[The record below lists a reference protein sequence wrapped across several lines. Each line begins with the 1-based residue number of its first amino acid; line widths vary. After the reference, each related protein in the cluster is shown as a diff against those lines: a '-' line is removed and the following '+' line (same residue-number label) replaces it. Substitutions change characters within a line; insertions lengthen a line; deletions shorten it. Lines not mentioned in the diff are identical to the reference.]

1 MLITGVSGLL
11 GNNLAYY
18 FKDKYEIVGLY
29 NSRPVTIDGIYTER
43 CQLSHPDQIKKIISD
58 YDPDVIIHCASL
70 TNIDECEADKETTKK
85 VNVLATKD
93 IVEAVRDVDVKLI
106 YISSDSVY
114 EGVKG
119 DYSEDDR
126 IGPQNYYGLSKY
138 EGELEV
144 FKKENALVFR
154 TNIFGWN
161 IQNKKSLG
169 EWILGE
175 LKAKQRINGFKDA
188 YFSTIYTM
196 ELTRVIDISIKKN
209 LTGVYN
215 CGGLDPCSKY
225 EFSLRIADC
234 FGFDK
239 TLITPISIDDSNFKA
254 KRGKNLTLNVNKL
267 QKTLDYKLPTIN
279 HSIEAFYRDYKC
291 GLPEEIKKNQVEPR
305 EPSNLIPYG
314 SQWIDIKDI
323 QSVVNVLRSRKI
335 TQGPQVEEFENTL
348 AEYCRAKYAVAVNS
362 GTSAL
367 HIACRAAG
375 VEDGDEVITSP
386 ITFVASANCAVYCG
400 AKPIFADIDKRT
412 YNISPEEI
420 ERKITE
426 RTRAIIPVH
435 FAGQSCDM
443 VTISQVV
450 RSAEKKYGHKIFI
463 IEDACHALGS
473 KYQNTQ
479 VGSCPF
485 SDMTVLSF
493 HPVKHI
499 TTGEGGAI
507 LTNDEKLYRKL
518 KRFRSHGI
526 TSTPGEFVYGNLA
539 FQATVVSLEALMNPW
554 YYEQVDLGYNYRI
567 TDIQCALGL
576 SQLRKLNKFREHRRK
591 IVNRYNQAFSSIE
604 SVRTPFE
611 SEDCDSNFHLYVL
624 LFDFDRIG
632 TPRAEFMNKL
642 KRRGIQTQV
651 HYIPVHTQPY
661 YQQNFGTKWGDYPN
675 AEEYYHK
682 CLSIPL
688 FPVMTELDVE
698 RVINEITDLARG
710 KSWT

>member
-18 FKDKYEIVGLY
+18 FKDKYEILGLY
-29 NSRPVTIDGIYTER
+29 NSHPVTIDGIYTER
-43 CQLSHPDQIKKIISD
+43 CQLFQPDEIKRIISD
-58 YDPDVIIHCASL
+58 YHPKIVIHCASL
-70 TNIDECEADKETTKK
+70 TNIDECEIDKDGTKK
-85 VNVLATKD
+85 INVLATKN
-93 IVEAVRDVDVKLI
+93 IVEAVRDRDVKLI

-196 ELTRVIDISIKKN
+196 ELARVIDISIKKD
-209 LTGVYN
+209 LTGLYN

-225 EFSLRIADC
+225 EFGLKIADC
-234 FGFDK
+234 FGLDK

-267 QKTLDYKLPTIN
+267 QKGFDYRLPTIN
-279 HSIEAFYRDYKC
+279 HSVEAFYRDYKC
-291 GLPEEIKKNQVEPR
+291 GLPEEIRRNQVEAQ
-305 EPSNLIPYG
+305 EKSVFIPYG
-314 SQWIDIKDI
+314 RQWIDASDV
-323 QSVVNVLRSRKI
+323 QAVNTVMSSRRI
-335 TQGPQVEEFENTL
+335 TQGPKVEEFEDAL
-348 AEYCRAKYAVAVNS
+348 AEYCGAKHGVAVNS

-367 HIACRAAG
+367 HIACCAAG
-375 VEDGDEVITSP
+375 VGEGNEVISSP
-386 ITFVASANCAVYCG
+386 ITFVASTNCAVYCG
-400 AKPIFADIDKRT
+400 AKPVFADIDKRT
-412 YNISPEEI
+412 YNISPEEV
-420 ERKITE
+420 EKRITE

-443 VTISQVV
+443 ATISQVV

-479 VGSCPF
+479 VGSSPF

-499 TTGEGGAI
+499 TTGEGGAV

-526 TSTPGEFVYGNLA
+526 TSTPGEFIYENLA
-539 FQATVVSLEALMNPW
+539 FQASSVGRQPLMIPW

-576 SQLRKLNKFREHRRK
+576 SQLRKLHKFRDRRRK
-591 IVNRYNQAFSSIE
+591 IVNRYNEAFSSIE
-604 SVRTPFE
+604 PIRIPFE

-624 LFDFDRIG
+624 LFDFDQIG
-632 TPRAEFMNKL
+632 IQRTEFMNEL
-642 KRRGIQTQV
+642 KSRGVQTQV

-675 AEEYYHK
+675 GEEYYQK

-688 FPVMTELDVE
+688 FPAMTELDVE

-710 KSWT
+710 KS